1 MGDAQ
6 RQDGGRLRGG
16 PGRRRTRRF
25 VEAVAL
31 VAVVATAGVLA
42 ACAPMP
48 PPTPTPT
55 TVVPDAGT
63 GKVPG
68 AGVVPSGGCTSP
80 TATPYP
86 AGRTLVQF
94 PWEGGHRLV
103 IVDVPAGG
111 ADVTSGPRG
120 VLLSLHPFTLEPGVW
135 DQYSGLGAAGSARGY
150 VVLTPLGSQPGPRW
164 AVPGG
169 LETGVDDIGFVA
181 ALLDSVLGRNCI
193 DRNRQFAAGFSA
205 GAAMAQAL
213 SCTLPGRMAAVAGSG
228 GTNLTSLCPD
238 SPGTGVMVLHGS
250 ADPIA
255 PVTGSTVP
263 FAPPLGLAVDAVVAT
278 DAARADC
285 SPVPVSVQ
293 VAPTLVID
301 RYPGCA
307 DGRKVEYW
315 RMLGS
320 GHTWAGAAP
329 IIDFIVGPTNTDF
342 SATTAVLD
350 FFDHQ
355 AA

>member
-1 MGDAQ
+1 MLLA
-6 RQDGGRLRGG
+6 
-16 PGRRRTRRF
+16 
-25 VEAVAL
+25 
-31 VAVVATAGVLA
+31 ATALLA
-42 ACAPMP
+42 ACAPPPTPP
-48 PPTPTPT
+48 PPTTVAPT
-55 TVVPDAGT
+55 VGT

-68 AGVVPSGGCTSP
+68 AGVVASAGCTAPS
-80 TATPYP
+80 TTPYP

-103 IVDVPAGG
+103 IVDVPTGG
-111 ADVTSGPRG
+111 ADASSGPRP
-120 VLLSLHPFTLEPGVW
+120 VLVSLHPFTLEPGVW
-135 DQYSGLGAAGSARGY
+135 DQYSGLGAAGSSRGY

-169 LETGVDDIGFVA
+169 LETGVDDVGLVA

-255 PVTGSTVP
+255 PVTGSTVV
-263 FAPPLGLAVDAVVAT
+263 FAPPLGLPVADVVAT
-278 DAARADC
+278 DAARAGC
-285 SPVPVSVQ
+285 SPTPVSTQ
-293 VAPTLVID
+293 EAPTLQVD
-301 RYPGCA
+301 RYQGCA

-320 GHTWAGAAP
+320 GHTWAGSAP
-329 IIDFIVGPTNTDF
+329 LIDFIVGATNTDF
-342 SATTAVLD
+342 SASTAVLD
-350 FFDHQ
+350 FFDTQ